1 MWVATVHFETYIVM
15 YVSFTVFNSST
26 YEHMCF
32 TLSFIIVKLMFI
44 LILISLGEM
53 WRSWCIKVE
62 YLKVMHQ
69 LFLYPSLYPVQG
81 SCILP
86 TLQTKRGY
94 MTNWQDTGIDTEIT
108 GKWSYYPIR
117 IVSKM
122 QHIFWLVHWM
132 VHNI

>member
-69 LFLYPSLYPVQG
+69 LFLYPSLYPVLR
-81 SCILP
+81 SCIILRS
-86 TLQTKRGY
+86 QTEGGY
-94 MTNWQDTGIDTEIT
+94 RNEGQDAAMNTKIT
-108 GKWSYYPIR
+108 VELYYYTIH
-117 IVSKM
+117 IVSIA
-122 QHIFWLVHWM
+122 IFTLLGFTYT
-132 VHNI
+132 